1 MPQTAIDPSPAAQW
15 QAVGPDAAG
24 FTQDVSD
31 KVDFGVRAGLISGL
45 HSVVVTRHGEL
56 AFERYYAGDDFRWGA
71 PLGPVAHGPETL
83 HDLRSV
89 TKSIV
94 SLLFGIALG
103 RGLVAP
109 PEASLLQQFPQYADL
124 AADPRRAGLTIAHAL
139 TMSLGTEWD
148 EGIPYTDP
156 ANSEIQMEQAP
167 DRLRYILDRPI
178 TLEPGQSWVY
188 NGGTSAL
195 LGVLIEQGTGQPLD
209 AFARDALFAPL
220 GIERFDWTKGADGVA
235 SAASGLRLTAR
246 DLAQIGQLILSG
258 GTHAGRE
265 IVPKRWLEQ
274 STTAKI
280 AT

>member
-1 MPQTAIDPSPAAQW
+1 
-15 QAVGPDAAG
+15 
-24 FTQDVSD
+24 
-31 KVDFGVRAGLISGL
+31 
-45 HSVVVTRHGEL
+45 
-56 AFERYYAGDDFRWGA
+56 
-71 PLGPVAHGPETL
+71 
-83 HDLRSV
+83 
-89 TKSIV
+89 
-94 SLLFGIALG
+94 
-103 RGLVAP
+103 
-109 PEASLLQQFPQYADL
+109 
-124 AADPRRAGLTIAHAL
+124 
-139 TMSLGTEWD
+139 
-148 EGIPYTDP
+148 
-156 ANSEIQMEQAP
+156 MEQAP

-195 LGVLIEQGTGQPLD
+195 LGALIEQGTGQPLD